1 VTLLIV
7 LVGVEERPRFL
18 VDSLSDAETQRLAD
32 WLRSSSVLE
41 ELALVAAGLLEEL
54 RRAQEPEEAA

>member
-18 VDSLSDAETQRLAD
+18 VDSLHELETARLAD
-32 WLRSSSVLE
+32 WLRASDALE
-41 ELALVAAGLLEEL
+41 EAVYVLSRLLEEL
-54 RRAQEPEEAA
+54 RRGERGEAA

>member
-1 VTLLIV
+1 MTLMIV
-7 LVGVEERPRFL
+7 LIGVEERPRFL
-18 VDSLSDAETQRLAD
+18 VDSLSETETQRLAD

-54 RRAQEPEEAA
+54 RRAQEPGEAA